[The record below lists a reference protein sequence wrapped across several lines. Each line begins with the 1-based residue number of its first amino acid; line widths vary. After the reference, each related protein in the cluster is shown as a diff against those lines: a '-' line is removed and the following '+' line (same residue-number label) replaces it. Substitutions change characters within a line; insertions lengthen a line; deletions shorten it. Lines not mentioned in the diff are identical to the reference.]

1 MPAAAAVRPV
11 RLQLQRHHA
20 GVAGRGTVGSGA
32 QPCCGVWESPAGQG
46 LKLHDTWAKAARGGQ
61 GTHIRPCPLPWLSP
75 SQNVVG
81 VPEELT
87 FEVSSWGIIRVISTV
102 PSAFHGTPHRPTP
115 GFILSSQGPKYYPE
129 ANDPLI
135 HTSSTDH
142 SPKLH
147 TPASTCWPMSP
158 PTPALSSR
166 RSPALPP
173 GPSPDDSSSRLQ
185 ASSGPIPTH
194 QDCLSALPFTEVQN
208 PTPRTRHYLLPLSP
222 WHPRCACPQPEVPCG
237 TQCKLRA
244 P

>member
-1 MPAAAAVRPV
+1 M
-11 RLQLQRHHA
+11 
-20 GVAGRGTVGSGA
+20 
-32 QPCCGVWESPAGQG
+32 SP
-46 LKLHDTWAKAARGGQ
+46 
-61 GTHIRPCPLPWLSP
+61 
-75 SQNVVG
+75 
-81 VPEELT
+81 
-87 FEVSSWGIIRVISTV
+87 WGIITVISTV
-102 PSAFHGTPHRPTP
+102 PSAFHGTPHRPTS

-147 TPASTCWPMSP
+147 TPASVCWPLSP

-194 QDCLSALPFTEVQN
+194 QDCLSALPSSEVQN
-208 PTPRTRHYLLPLSP
+208 PTPRTLHCLLPSNSLAPSLCLPSARGSFWNTVQAQSP
-222 WHPRCACPQPEVPCG
+222 AMAPLPAEQSLPAQSVCHVLTCYSIGYYLPSPTHAHTLIHMCAH
-237 TQCKLRA
+237 T
-244 P
+244 